1 VALDVEL
8 TTVRGR
14 WLRHTPAGVDPALRP
29 VPADDNRWQ
38 RGTFVDALYLC
49 DEVACVW
56 AEWYRHLAERGI
68 PPQMALPR
76 DLWSYGVDALK
87 VGDLRTAE
95 RLARVGLPL
104 PVPGR
109 RGWPAFQAVGERM
122 HADGFAGLVAPSAA
136 RPENFVLCV
145 FLPSDALPGNLR
157 PAGSPERVN
166 QVPVPPTGMQT

>member
-1 VALDVEL
+1 MALDVEL

-76 DLWSYGVDALK
+76 DLWSYGVDALTPRLLLT
-87 VGDLRTAE
+87 VGQ
-95 RLARVGLPL
+95 VCS
-104 PVPGR
+104 
-109 RGWPAFQAVGERM
+109 AVEYVR
-122 HADGFAGLVAPSAA
+122 AGVYPSA
-136 RPENFVLCV
+136 
-145 FLPSDALPGNLR
+145 G
-157 PAGSPERVN
+157 
-166 QVPVPPTGMQT
+166 